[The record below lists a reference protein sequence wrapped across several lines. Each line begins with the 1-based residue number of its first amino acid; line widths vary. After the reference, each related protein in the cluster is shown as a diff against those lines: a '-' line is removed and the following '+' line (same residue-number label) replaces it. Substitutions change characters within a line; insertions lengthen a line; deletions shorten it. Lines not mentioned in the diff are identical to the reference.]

1 MNWEIEKRH
10 KQCDNCSCIFV
21 TGDVCHTAFD
31 YSDDEETGTRQDLC
45 DKCWS
50 DVRSGDQNQ
59 GHKKIY
65 WQGIVRIKPPGEKPE
80 VIKKNSA
87 EDMLR
92 NIVHSN
98 DPAKINVSY
107 ILGLMLERK
116 KVFIVIDNIIEKET
130 GRKLIVY
137 ENSKSGENFIITDPG
152 ITPDK
157 VGEVQKHVIELLD
170 GSADNEPAAQNA
182 EKEF

>member
-10 KQCDNCSCIFV
+10 KQCDKCSYIFA
-21 TGDVCHTAFD
+21 TGDICHTAFD
-31 YSDDEETGTRQDLC
+31 YSGDEDSGRRLDLC

-50 DVRSGDQNQ
+50 DAGSGGQAQ
-59 GHKKIY
+59 EQKKIY
-65 WQGIVRIKPPGEKPE
+65 WQGVVKIKPPEEKPE

-92 NIVHSN
+92 KIVHSN

-116 KVFIVIDNIIEKET
+116 KIFIVIDNIVEKET

-137 ENSKSGENFIITDPG
+137 ENSKTGENFIITDPG

-157 VGEVQKHVIELLD
+157 VSEVQRHVIELLD
-170 GSADNEPAAQNA
+170 GSPAGENA
-182 EKEF
+182 PVEQGS